1 MRVTVRS
8 AWAMNEICKLCRAY
22 PRKITAAELVG
33 RVFLLSKP
41 SAGFS
46 ERAQSLVDGL
56 EEKDLKSLGQAV
68 RQVLDELEQQGAAE
82 YSLGAIA
89 FDVEGKGQVVM
100 DNPVIPGKF
109 VTELKRVLEQTKSV
123 GSSAAG

>member
-1 MRVTVRS
+1 
-8 AWAMNEICKLCRAY
+8 MNEICKLCRAY

-33 RVFLLSKP
+33 RIFLLSKP
-41 SAGFS
+41 LAGLS
-46 ERAQSLVDGL
+46 ERAQFLVDGL
-56 EEKDLKSLGQAV
+56 EEKDLKSLGQGV

-82 YSLGAIA
+82 YSLGAVA

-109 VTELKRVLEQTKSV
+109 VRELKRVLEQTKSV